1 LQPNN
6 DKEKDQLKDEMKRAM
21 NSLKADVQMVN
32 LI

>member
-21 NSLKADVQMVN
+21 NSLKGDVQMVN